1 MKVKNKMFHLKKH
14 GIQSIKTVAEF
25 ADDFGNGIKYL
36 VIDDNTKHMMSG
48 MLITESDVESFLDV
62 NPDFHNDNNSLEYD
76 WSELGIPQSSQTD
89 IMTIF
94 YVEEVNLFFVVIN

>member
-1 MKVKNKMFHLKKH
+1 MIYLKKY
-14 GIQSIKTVAEF
+14 GILSIKTVAEF
-25 ADDFGNGIKYL
+25 TDVFGNGIKSL
-36 VIDDNTKHMMSG
+36 VIDDNTKHMMSII
-48 MLITESDVESFLDV
+48 LITESDVESFLDV

>member
-1 MKVKNKMFHLKKH
+1 MIYLKKH

-25 ADDFGNGIKYL
+25 TDDFGNGIKSL
-36 VIDDNTKHMMSG
+36 VIDDDTKHMMSVI
-48 MLITESDVESFLDV
+48 MVKEDDVMAFLDV
-62 NPDFHNDNNSLEYD
+62 NPNFHNDNNSLEYD

-94 YVEEVNLFFVVIN
+94 YVEEVKLFFVVIN

>member
-1 MKVKNKMFHLKKH
+1 
-14 GIQSIKTVAEF
+14 
-25 ADDFGNGIKYL
+25 
-36 VIDDNTKHMMSG
+36 MMSVI
-48 MLITESDVESFLDV
+48 LITESDVESFLDV

-76 WSELGIPQSSQTD
+76 WSELSIPQSSQTD

>member
-1 MKVKNKMFHLKKH
+1 MIYLKKH

-25 ADDFGNGIKYL
+25 TDDFGNGIKSL
-36 VIDDNTKHMMSG
+36 VIDDDTKHMMSVI
-48 MLITESDVESFLDV
+48 MVKEDDVMAFFDV

-94 YVEEVNLFFVVIN
+94 YVEEVKLFFVVIN